1 VEGNL
6 VCFKIVGRA
15 NFTTS
20 TDFKAAVNRLLQR
33 GFTCFVLDLT
43 DCLLMDSTFLGVL
56 SGLVLRFVNRRD
68 GEPAASLELL
78 NPNARIS
85 DLLESLGIAHLFR
98 IVHRAGSEA
107 ERLRELETLPASTN
121 KTEVTRTCL
130 EAHQTLMEIN
140 PQNIPKFKDVAQ
152 FLTED
157 LKRMEEADK
166 SRDGR

>member
-1 VEGNL
+1 VEGKL
-6 VCFKIVGRA
+6 VCFKVVGRA
-15 NFTTS
+15 NFTSS
-20 TDFKAAVNRLLQR
+20 TDFKAAVHRLLQR

-68 GEPAASLELL
+68 GEPPASLELL
-78 NPNARIS
+78 NPNARIL

-98 IVHRAGSEA
+98 ITQRPGSEM
-107 ERLRELETLPASTN
+107 ERLHPSEPIPASTN

-140 PQNIPKFKDVAQ
+140 PNNIPKFKDVAQ
-152 FLTED
+152 FLAED

-166 SRDGR
+166 ATDGR